1 MTDKFK
7 SWMTNPFFEV
17 VLRSSEEVISNND
30 LIQDVDINEVDKI
43 MLFYASILS
52 NLGLIILRKKHK
64 ISRKNNII
72 TSILLTKR
80 NTS

>member
-43 MLFYASILS
+43 MLFYASILP
-52 NLGLIILRKKHK
+52 NLGLIMLHKKHK

-72 TSILLTKR
+72 ASILLTKR